1 MNLAL
6 TEMRRAKL
14 RFGLLTAAVA
24 LLVFLIVFL
33 SSLSGALLRALT
45 GAVEALPADGL
56 VYSEASR
63 ANVQASRL
71 APDVL
76 AQVADV
82 NGVAAVGPM
91 AVLSANAD
99 IAGV

>member
-71 APDVL
+71 
-76 AQVADV
+76 
-82 NGVAAVGPM
+82 
-91 AVLSANAD
+91 
-99 IAGV
+99 